1 MADGVWLKLREE
13 SGKRIL
19 LHVSG
24 VVIEEIG
31 EIHSTPPSFT
41 LAMTGTAI
49 ASGAVALVSF
59 QALPDRCKITHP
71 GSDPRIVL
79 ADFDT
84 LALALGVLDFA

>member
-31 EIHSTPPSFT
+31 DIRSTPPSFT

-49 ASGAVALVSF
+49 ASGVA
-59 QALPDRCKITHP
+59 ALAFAAQSGRCKIAHP